1 MKNAGIEAC
10 ERRAREQAERL
21 ADLRDESVVCGLPS
35 AGALQRAAGSGFV
48 DDEPCGQAVPYARF
62 TRKPPNTTCLK
73 ASDHAALPA
82 AKRHVHADIVE
93 REGSKEDLAKQ
104 GNPEGG
110 PDPVSA
116 RMRGKLRIDAVL
128 EGKACSDS
136 AYSEFVAAVTSACS
150 SGAAESLGMTGCR
163 LDEKKDPEVP
173 GWLKVVLQV
182 DFADGDFDS
191 KRRRRIKLRRLL
203 NERIRRAKRG
213 SHAPER
219 IDEIAGRFFITV
231 SW

>member
-10 ERRAREQAERL
+10 ERRAREQSERL

-35 AGALQRAAGSGFV
+35 AGALQRAVGSGFV
-48 DDEPCGQAVPYARF
+48 DDEPCGQAVPHARF
-62 TRKPPNTTCLK
+62 TRKPPNTTCLE

-93 REGSKEDLAKQ
+93 REGSKADVAKQ
-104 GNPEGG
+104 GDLEGR
-110 PDPVSA
+110 PDPVSV
-116 RMRGKLRIDAVL
+116 RIGDKLRIDAVL
-128 EGKACSDS
+128 EDKACSDS

-191 KRRRRIKLRRLL
+191 KRRRRIKLRRII
-203 NERIRRAKRG
+203 NEHMRKARRT
-213 SHAPER
+213 SCAPEG
-219 IDEIAGRFFITV
+219 IDEIFGRFFITV